1 MSDKDRWWNNEEG
14 KTSAPHKALVNINKI
29 QAPAHGG
36 LVGASGKPLI
46 LRTNNC
52 PPLGCDAQL
61 R

>member
-1 MSDKDRWWNNEEG
+1 MEEKEN
-14 KTSAPHKALVNINKI
+14 KTSAPHTALVNINKI

-36 LVGASGKPLI
+36 LAGASGKPLI
-46 LRTNNC
+46 LRNNNC